1 MANFS
6 LAQYIRESWM
16 ELKNVTWP
24 TKEELR
30 KHTVLVI
37 IFSVAMAAFL
47 SLCDWVF
54 KNGIESIFIR

>member
-1 MANFS
+1 
-6 LAQYIRESWM
+6 M